1 MNRRCAITILI
12 ADDQVLF
19 AENLKLML
27 ETLTEDITVVGIA
40 YNGEQALNMVDA
52 LNPDLILMDV
62 RMPILDGVKAT
73 RLIKDK
79 NPEQKIV
86 MLTTFVDDTYVE
98 SALNF
103 GAAGYLLKNIKPNEL
118 IDAINAIHSGSVLLS
133 PDLVSLLLKKGDIEE
148 DSSDW
153 DTENLSMIIEKMSVR
168 EKEILSLIAKGY
180 NNRTIADA
188 LFLSEPTI
196 RNYISRIYAKIGS
209 KNRLEVMSIAK
220 ARAWDD
226 H

>member
-1 MNRRCAITILI
+1 
-12 ADDQVLF
+12 
-19 AENLKLML
+19 ML
-27 ETLTEDITVVGIA
+27 ETLTEDIEVVGIA
-40 YNGEQALNMVDA
+40 YDGKQALNMVDT
-52 LNPDLILMDV
+52 LKPDLILMDV

-73 RLIKDK
+73 RLIKEK

-98 SALNF
+98 SALNY

-118 IDAINAIHSGSVLLS
+118 IDAINAVNSGSVLLS
-133 PDLVSLLLKKGDIEE
+133 PDLVSLVLKKSDIEE

-153 DTENLSMIIEKMSVR
+153 DENNLRLVIKKMSVR

-180 NNRTIADA
+180 NNHNIAEA
-188 LFLSEPTI
+188 LFLSEPTV

-209 KNRLEVMSIAK
+209 KDRLEVMSIAK
-220 ARAWDD
+220 TRVWDD
-226 H
+226 LQ

>member
-1 MNRRCAITILI
+1 
-12 ADDQVLF
+12 
-19 AENLKLML
+19 ML